1 MEEVMAQLMAMGRS
15 PLSMKNST
23 TVDYVPTLHHDTYNF
38 IRPEQFDLKNRAVFI
53 TGASRGLGRAI
64 AISYAKAGASKIG
77 IGARSNLDNVVKDIR
92 EAANTATRAAPE
104 VLAVNLDV
112 TKAENVAKAAAEV
125 EKAFGRCDILINN
138 AGHLEQPLSM
148 IDVDPTAWWRTFEV
162 NILGMFLVSRA
173 FIPLMLKEADSLKTV
188 VNLSSMWGLTFF
200 PGGSAYQI
208 SKFAILRFTEFC
220 NAEYDD
226 QGLLAFSF
234 HPGSVDTEL
243 AQELPPEITQFL
255 TDSPELGSD
264 TLLWLTAERREWLAG
279 RFVNAAWDMDEVLE
293 KKDRIVKEDHLKMRL
308 TVGME

>member
-1 MEEVMAQLMAMGRS
+1 
-15 PLSMKNST
+15 
-23 TVDYVPTLHHDTYNF
+23 
-38 IRPEQFDLKNRAVFI
+38 
-53 TGASRGLGRAI
+53 
-64 AISYAKAGASKIG
+64 
-77 IGARSNLDNVVKDIR
+77 
-92 EAANTATRAAPE
+92 
-104 VLAVNLDV
+104 LDV